1 MFNKIK
7 TNDLTQI
14 ALSTAFLAVAS
25 LIIIPTGMVPITL
38 QVVLFL
44 LIPAILGPLKSMMV
58 IALYTLA
65 GLIGLPVFAGGAGGI
80 GQFLSP
86 SFGYILGAL
95 PMVWFIGKGMQRT
108 KNRLQTG
115 VIMLIGVIILYS
127 IGIAYQYGLLNGV
140 LDTPVTLSTIL
151 RTNLT
156 IFLPI
161 DTLKVLVAVIVYER
175 LRKLSFY
182 KRINQY

>member
-1 MFNKIK
+1 MFNKIT

-25 LIIIPTGMVPITL
+25 LVIIPVGLVPITL
-38 QVVLFL
+38 QVVFFL
-44 LIPAILGPLKSMMV
+44 LIPAILGPIKSMTV
-58 IALYTLA
+58 IGLYTLT
-65 GLIGLPVFAGGAGGI
+65 GLIGLPVFAGGVGGI

-95 PMVWFIGKGMQRT
+95 PVGWFIGNAVKPS
-108 KNRLQTG
+108 KSKLQTG
-115 VIMLIGVIILYS
+115 LIMMIGIVLLYT

-140 LDTPVTLSTIL
+140 LDTPVALSAIL
-151 RTNLT
+151 KTNLT

-161 DTLKVLVAVIVYER
+161 DSLKVIVAVLVYDR
-175 LRKLSFY
+175 LKHLSFY
-182 KRINQY
+182 KRIHKY